1 MKGEQM
7 GRFYR
12 LAIVALAA
20 IAGSA
25 LLVAS
30 TGSGAT
36 GAKRGGTLKLI
47 SAGDV
52 DSVDPGQTYYSYGWQ
67 VLTAVHRTLYAT
79 PANSVK
85 TVPDLAAAMPKISA
99 DGKTVTVRIKKGVR
113 FGPPVNREVTS
124 ADVKYAIERSFSVS
138 VTNGYVNLYFS
149 DLVGAPAKP
158 PKTPKPVS
166 GIKTPNKYTIVF
178 KLKQPRATLAS
189 ALVMTNTAP
198 IPKEYAAKYDS
209 KTTSDYGFYQ
219 AATGPYMFEA
229 DDDGNIK
236 GEGYTPGRSM
246 KLVRNPNWSRKG
258 DFRPAYV
265 DEIEVKE
272 GFTDTSVGV
281 RQILNGT
288 ADGAGDYAVIPGPTL
303 KQLQTNEKYGD
314 NLYFWPN
321 GIGYLA
327 LNTQKKPFD
336 NLNVRRAANFVM
348 DKNAIRLV
356 QGGPVTG
363 RIATHVLGPEFKG
376 KGFEA
381 AGGYG
386 FDPYKTPNHSGSV
399 AKAKAEM
406 RKAGY
411 ANGMYDGPAITMYTF
426 NSTPSPQTAKV
437 MAASLAKIGIKV
449 NIKLASIDAM
459 FTKFCVVLRYI
470 PEICT
475 LGWLPDFKDPVT
487 MLDPLFNG
495 KAINPNYTN
504 NVSLLDDPQ
513 VNAAIEKAK
522 KVKNTNARYAAWGKV
537 DHLITLKAAVV
548 MTQWLNVP
556 NVVSDR
562 IVPAKSLWNAG
573 LLDLSATWIK

>member
-1 MKGEQM
+1 MAPPH
-7 GRFYR
+7 RR
-12 LAIVALAA
+12 LATVALVA
-20 IAGSA
+20 IAGAA
-25 LLVAS
+25 LLTAS
-30 TGSGAT
+30 TSSGASD
-36 GAKRGGTLKLI
+36 AKRGGTLKLI

-67 VLTAVHRTLYAT
+67 VLSAVHRTLYT
-79 PANSVK
+79 IPANSTK
-85 TVPDLAAAMPKISA
+85 TVPDLAAAPAKISA
-99 DGKTVTVRIKKGVR
+99 DGRTVTVRIKKGVK

-158 PKTPKPVS
+158 PKTPKPIS

-178 KLKQPRATLAS
+178 KLKKPGTTLVS

-198 IPKEYAAKYDS
+198 VPKEYAKKYDS

-229 DDDGNIK
+229 DDSGNIK
-236 GEGYTPGRSM
+236 GEGYTPGRQM
-246 KLVRNPNWSRKG
+246 HLVRNPSWSAKT

-288 ADGAGDYAVIPGPTL
+288 ADGAGDYAVIPGPVL
-303 KQLQTNEKYGD
+303 KQLSTTEKYKD

-321 GIGYLA
+321 GIAYLT
-327 LNTQKKPFD
+327 LNTTKKPFD
-336 NLNVRRAANFVM
+336 NVNVRRAANFVM

-356 QGGPVTG
+356 TGGPVTG
-363 RIATHVLGPEFKG
+363 PIATHILGPEFKG

-381 AGGYG
+381 AGGYA
-386 FDPYKTPNHSGSV
+386 FDPYKSTNHSGSV

-411 ANGMYDGPAITMYTF
+411 ANGMYDGPSVTMYTF
-426 NSTPSPQTAKV
+426 NSTPSPQTARV
-437 MAASLAKIGIKV
+437 MAASLAKIGIKA

-459 FTKFCVVLRYI
+459 FTKFCVVQRYL

-487 MLDPLFNG
+487 MLEPLFSSQ
-495 KAINPNYTN
+495 AINPNYTN
-504 NVSLLDDPQ
+504 NDSLFSDPN
-513 VNAAIEKAK
+513 VDAAMARAK
-522 KVKNTNARYAAWGKV
+522 LIKNEQARYAAWGKV
-537 DHLITLKAAVV
+537 DRMIMKQAPVIP
-548 MTQWLNVP
+548 TQWTNVP

-562 IVPAKSLWNAG
+562 IVPAKLLWNAG

>member
-1 MKGEQM
+1 
-7 GRFYR
+7 
-12 LAIVALAA
+12 
-20 IAGSA
+20 
-25 LLVAS
+25 
-30 TGSGAT
+30 
-36 GAKRGGTLKLI
+36 
-47 SAGDV
+47 
-52 DSVDPGQTYYSYGWQ
+52 
-67 VLTAVHRTLYAT
+67 
-79 PANSVK
+79 
-85 TVPDLAAAMPKISA
+85 
-99 DGKTVTVRIKKGVR
+99 
-113 FGPPVNREVTS
+113 
-124 ADVKYAIERSFSVS
+124 
-138 VTNGYVNLYFS
+138 
-149 DLVGAPAKP
+149 
-158 PKTPKPVS
+158 
-166 GIKTPNKYTIVF
+166 
-178 KLKQPRATLAS
+178 
-189 ALVMTNTAP
+189 
-198 IPKEYAAKYDS
+198 
-209 KTTSDYGFYQ
+209 
-219 AATGPYMFEA
+219 
-229 DDDGNIK
+229 
-236 GEGYTPGRSM
+236 M
-246 KLVRNPNWSRKG
+246 KLVRNPNWSRKT

-288 ADGAGDYAVIPGPTL
+288 ADGAGDYTILPGPVL

-321 GIGYLA
+321 GIGYLT

-356 QGGPVTG
+356 AGGPVTG
-363 RIATHVLGPEFKG
+363 KIATHVLGPEFKG

-381 AGGYG
+381 AGGFG
-386 FDPYKTPNHSGSV
+386 FDPYKTPNHAGSV

-459 FTKFCVVLRYI
+459 FTKFCVVQRYI
-470 PEICT
+470 PELCT

-504 NVSLLDDPQ
+504 NDSLFDDPQ

-522 KVKNTNARYAAWGKV
+522 KVKNTTGPIRRLGQGRSPDHAEGGRDHDPVVEHPQRRLGPHRPRQVALERGAARPLGDV
-537 DHLITLKAAVV
+537 DQVR
-548 MTQWLNVP
+548 
-556 NVVSDR
+556 SR
-562 IVPAKSLWNAG
+562 
-573 LLDLSATWIK
+573 

>member
-1 MKGEQM
+1 MA
-7 GRFYR
+7 RTHAR
-12 LAIVALAA
+12 LAAVALVALA
-20 IAGSA
+20 GTA
-25 LLVAS
+25 LLAAS
-30 TGSGAT
+30 MSSGAN

-79 PANSVK
+79 PANSTT
-85 TVPDLAAAMPKISA
+85 TVPDLAAAAPKISA
-99 DGKTVTVRIKKGVR
+99 DGKTVTVRIKKGVK

-138 VTNGYVNLYFS
+138 VTNGYVSLYFS

-166 GIKTPNKYTIVF
+166 GITTPDKYTIVF
-178 KLKQPRATLAS
+178 KLKQPGTTLAS

-198 IPKEYAAKYDS
+198 VPKEYASKYDS
-209 KTTSDYGFYQ
+209 KTSSDYGFYQ
-219 AATGPYMFEA
+219 AASGPYMFEA
-229 DDDGNIK
+229 GDDGNIK
-236 GEGYTPGRSM
+236 GKGYTPGRSM
-246 KLVRNPNWSRKG
+246 HLVRNPNWSAKT

-272 GFTDTSVGV
+272 GFTDTAVGV

-288 ADGAGDYAVIPGPTL
+288 ADGAGDFAVIPAPVL
-303 KQLQTNEKYGD
+303 KQLSTTEKYKD
-314 NLYFWPN
+314 NLYFWAN
-321 GIGYLA
+321 GIAYLT
-327 LNTQKKPFD
+327 LNTQKKPLD
-336 NLNVRRAANFVM
+336 NLHVRRAANLVM
-348 DKNAIRLV
+348 DKNAWRLV
-356 QGGPVTG
+356 AGGPAIG

-411 ANGMYDGPAITMYTF
+411 ADGMYDGPPVTMYTF
-426 NSTPSPQTAKV
+426 NSTPSPQQAKV
-437 MAASLAKIGIKV
+437 VAASLAKIGITA
-449 NIKLASIDAM
+449 NIRLASIDAI
-459 FTKFCVVLRYI
+459 FTKFCVVQRYL
-470 PEICT
+470 PELCT

-504 NVSLLDDPQ
+504 NDSLFDDPK
-513 VNAAIEKAK
+513 VNAAMEKAK
-522 KVKNTNARYAAWGKV
+522 RIKNTQARYAAWGKI
-537 DHLITLKAAVV
+537 DKMITMQAPVV
-548 MTQWLNVP
+548 MLQWTNAP

-562 IVPAKSLWNAG
+562 IVPAKLLWNAG